1 MDKKKTDVVDLFRSA
16 VFEAGGIKL
25 ENLTLDTT
33 LADLALDS
41 VAVMESIA
49 VMEDRLG
56 IRIAD
61 EDLARLTSLRDLEKL
76 ITKATAVA

>member
-1 MDKKKTDVVDLFRSA
+1 
-16 VFEAGGIKL
+16 
-25 ENLTLDTT
+25 
-33 LADLALDS
+33 
-41 VAVMESIA
+41 MESIA

-76 ITKATAVA
+76 IAKATAVA

>member
-33 LADLALDS
+33 LPTW
-41 VAVMESIA
+41 
-49 VMEDRLG
+49 
-56 IRIAD
+56 
-61 EDLARLTSLRDLEKL
+61 RLTRWR
-76 ITKATAVA
+76 